1 MKAFILLSLACL
13 AVSLPTYAG
22 TRQADLDLALADP
35 TSLPAPTAVAPT
47 AATPSNAVL
56 FRRRGPGIIASILL
70 GAYLPR
76 RYASKTLSKEPSK
89 ILSEE
94 PSKDPT
100 SLPAPTAVAPTA
112 AAPSNAVLFRRRGAG
127 VVLAALLSRLPPR
140 RYASKTLSK
149 EPSKDPTSLPAPT
162 AATSS
167 NAALFRKRGV
177 GVMLSRPKPLPP
189 RRCASKTLSE
199 EPSKEP
205 GTES

>member
-35 TSLPAPTAVAPT
+35 TSLPAPTA
-47 AATPSNAVL
+47 ATPSNAVL
-56 FRRRGPGIIASILL
+56 FRRRGPGIIVSILL
-70 GAYLPR
+70 GYRPRR
-76 RYASKTLSKEPSK
+76 RYASKTLSKEP
-89 ILSEE
+89 
-94 PSKDPT
+94 
-100 SLPAPTAVAPTA
+100 
-112 AAPSNAVLFRRRGAG
+112 
-127 VVLAALLSRLPPR
+127 
-140 RYASKTLSK
+140 SKTLSK

-162 AATSS
+162 AATPS

-177 GVMLSRPKPLPP
+177 GFMLSSLLSRHPSWRRASKTLSKEPSKILSEKPSKDPTSLPALTAATSSNAVLFQKRGVGVMLASWFSRLPP

-205 GTES
+205 DTEP

>member
-35 TSLPAPTAVAPT
+35 TSLPAPTA
-47 AATPSNAVL
+47 ATPSNAAL
-56 FRRRGPGIIASILL
+56 FRRRGPGVIVSILL
-70 GAYLPR
+70 GYRPRR

-100 SLPAPTAVAPTA
+100 SLPTPTA
-112 AAPSNAVLFRRRGAG
+112 ATPSNAALFRKRGVG
-127 VVLAALLSRLPPR
+127 VMLASWFSRLPPR
-140 RYASKTLSK
+140 CYASKILSK

-167 NAALFRKRGV
+167 NAALFQKRGV
-177 GVMLSRPKPLPP
+177 GVMLSRPK
-189 RRCASKTLSE
+189 RRPSRHRASKTLSE

-205 GTES
+205 DTEP